1 MQLTAGQLSMQY
13 ENGFLRWITAGK
25 DEVLRM
31 IYFAVRD
38 KNWGTVPGRI
48 SSEKVLQDTKSFTVS
63 YEMLFEQDDIQMLW
77 RAVITGNSDN
87 SIVFDIKGKAVTS
100 FEKNR
105 TGFCVLHPIKECAG
119 RKVRIR
125 HTDGS
130 TREYTFPVYISPHQ
144 PFKNITAMQWE
155 LNDDCDISVQ
165 FEGDVFETEDH
176 RNWTDN
182 NFKTYCTPL
191 ELPFPVRMNEGEEV
205 HQVITV
211 KVEGS
216 FANEATDDVIEIVVK
231 KEKFHIPKIGVGRAS
246 ERNENYNE
254 ALKILSSVGFNH
266 YRVDIHLNDPYWVE
280 TVKEVFK
287 EAELLNTKTEIALFV
302 FAGCKKKL
310 QHFVEEVKTTT
321 NIEHIIVLEE
331 NARCISNNLF
341 QEVLL
346 IIRPQLP
353 RILIGAGTD
362 TYFTELNRSN
372 FTPTDID
379 FVSYSIN
386 PQVHAFDDASLVE
399 NAAAQAETVHSA
411 KHKFNKP
418 VHVSPVTL
426 KMRYNPDA
434 TDKTSFT
441 LPPADERQQTFFGAG
456 WTLASIKYLAE
467 SGASSITYYETEG
480 DRGLMKAGETFSIF
494 PMMAVFSKICSQ
506 EVHYIREAISSDPSI
521 CTSLVFGKVE
531 EEYMALANHKSSE
544 ISVTVWLQQGMHII
558 ETLSEDGQFK
568 RSYLHFEENGQQT
581 IKLKSREIIFIRL

>member
-13 ENGFLRWITAGK
+13 EDGFLRWITAGK

-38 KNWGTVPGRI
+38 KNWGTVPRRTL
-48 SSEKVLQDTKSFTVS
+48 SEKVLQDTKSFTVS

-77 RAVITGNSDN
+77 SAAITGNSDN
-87 SIVFDIKGKAVTS
+87 SIVFDIKGKAFSS

-105 TGFCVLHPIKECAG
+105 AGFCVLHPIKECAG

-125 HTDGS
+125 HIDGS
-130 TREYTFPVYISPHQ
+130 IREHTFPVYISPHQ
-144 PFKNITAMQWE
+144 PFKKISAMQWQVNE
-155 LNDDCDISVQ
+155 DCWVSVE

-191 ELPFPVRMNEGEEV
+191 ELPFPIRMNEGEEV

-216 FANEATDDVIEIVVK
+216 VAKEVMDDVIEIVVK
-231 KEKFHIPKIGVGRAS
+231 KEKLPIPKIGVGRAS

-266 YRVDIHLNDPYWVE
+266 YRADIHLNHMYWRE

-287 EAELLNTKTEIALFV
+287 EAELLNTKPEIALFV
-302 FAGCKKKL
+302 FAGFKEEL
-310 QHFVEEVKTTT
+310 QHFVDEVKTKTS
-321 NIEHIIVLEE
+321 IEHIIVFEE
-331 NARCISNNLF
+331 DAKCISNDLL
-341 QEVLL
+341 QEVLV

-353 RILIGAGTD
+353 SILIGAGTD

-372 FTPTDID
+372 LAPTNID

-426 KMRYNPDA
+426 KMRYNADA

-441 LPPADERQQTFFGAG
+441 LPPADERQKTF
-456 WTLASIKYLAE
+456 LEL
-467 SGASSITYYETEG
+467 
-480 DRGLMKAGETFSIF
+480 DGLWQ
-494 PMMAVFSKICSQ
+494 V
-506 EVHYIREAISSDPSI
+506 
-521 CTSLVFGKVE
+521 
-531 EEYMALANHKSSE
+531 
-544 ISVTVWLQQGMHII
+544 
-558 ETLSEDGQFK
+558 
-568 RSYLHFEENGQQT
+568 
-581 IKLKSREIIFIRL
+581 